1 MAERRRVLILH
12 TGGTIGMAE
21 GAEGWT
27 PRSGY
32 LAELLAGI
40 PAFSAPE
47 IPEYAVSELDPLL
60 DSSEMGP
67 DDWVRIA
74 RAIHRAYDEFD
85 GFVVVHGTDTMAYT
99 ASALAYMLEGL
110 EKTVILT
117 GSQIPLCQP
126 RNDAQSNLIGSLQL
140 AAEFRIPEVALYFD
154 ARLFRGCRAV
164 KVKCDRFDAFDSPNL
179 PPLAV
184 AGTRFQ
190 VERSLIRWPDR
201 VRRQQLEVHETLD
214 PDVGVLWLFPGIT
227 GAVMRNF
234 LEPPLKGVVLRA
246 FGVGNG
252 PAQNPAFL
260 AALSEATE
268 RGVVI
273 VDCTQCLTGSV
284 NLEDYASGSA
294 LSRAGVVSGHD
305 MTVEAALTK
314 LMYLF
319 GRGYEA
325 SEVRE
330 LVHADL
336 RGELTES

>member
-1 MAERRRVLILH
+1 MAEPRRVLILH
-12 TGGTIGMAE
+12 AGGTIGMAE
-21 GAEGWT
+21 GDEGWA
-27 PRSGY
+27 PRPGY
-32 LAELLAGI
+32 LESEMAVV
-40 PAFSAPE
+40 PAFAAPE
-47 IPEYAVSELDPLL
+47 VPEYVVRELDPLL

-67 DDWVRIA
+67 KDWVRIA
-74 RAIHRAYDEFD
+74 REIRDVYDEFD

-99 ASALAYMLEGL
+99 ASALAFMFEGL

-117 GSQIPLCQP
+117 GSQIPLCRP
-126 RNDAQSNLIGSLQL
+126 RNDAQANLIGSLQL

-184 AGTRFQ
+184 AGPRFQ
-190 VERSLIRWPDR
+190 VNRPLIRWPDR
-201 VRRQQLEVHETLD
+201 VRRQQLVLHEELD

-252 PAQNPAFL
+252 PAKNPEFL
-260 AALSEATE
+260 AALSEAAD
-268 RGVVI
+268 RGVVV

-284 NLEDYASGSA
+284 NLEDYASGAA

-314 LMYLF
+314 LMHLF
-319 GRGYEA
+319 GRGHSPA
-325 SEVRE
+325 KVRE
-330 LVHADL
+330 LIHADL
-336 RGELTES
+336 RGELTDG